1 MASVLRHIKAIKLSA
16 YETPI
21 TNTALTLRD
30 NEIHCLREW
39 IKEILKVSVFTNYNS
54 NFLSL
59 ITVTTYT
66 LVSIFGGGG
75 VSTAKIFTTVTTI
88 ALISEPLLMLGQ
100 QLGNIV
106 SAWASWKRVEEF
118 LLSEE
123 KVTEV
128 HGSSSGIELLNKKSA
143 MGISFSEADIGVKG
157 KDAFLHGISVE
168 LTAPPLWMI
177 VGRVGSVSQS
187 SLDRPNDVGQISPAA
202 GTLGRARYPFRK
214 SSMPAR
220 LNWILRPGPLAPKS
234 IDTSQHH
241 LHVSLRASLVSDG
254 YRSSQSRRRPRNII

>member
-39 IKEILKVSVFTNYNS
+39 IKEILKVSIFTNYNS

-66 LVSIFGGGG
+66 LVSLFGGGG

-128 HGSSSGIELLNKKSA
+128 QGSSSGIELLDKKSA

-157 KDAFLHGISVE
+157 KDAFLHGISVV

-177 VGRVGSVSQS
+177 VGRVGSVSS
-187 SLDRPNDVGQISPAA
+187 SVNR
-202 GTLGRARYPFRK
+202 
-214 SSMPAR
+214 
-220 LNWILRPGPLAPKS
+220 W
-234 IDTSQHH
+234 
-241 LHVSLRASLVSDG
+241 ASLTSRVNRYCCKHSWGSSTFFREPPDVSSAQSVTAPRTPG
-254 YRSSQSRRRPRNII
+254 Y